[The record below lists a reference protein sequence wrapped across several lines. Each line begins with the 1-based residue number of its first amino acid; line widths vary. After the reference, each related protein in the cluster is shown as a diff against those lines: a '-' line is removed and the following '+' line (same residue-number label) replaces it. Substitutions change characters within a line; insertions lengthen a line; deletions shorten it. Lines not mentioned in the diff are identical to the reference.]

1 MRPLAAR
8 NGKTIARVPASFA
21 EAISFIFRA
30 LFNSLLGVFRRA
42 TSGCPTL
49 AALYSGKDVSSL
61 SEGTSND

>member
-30 LFNSLLGVFRRA
+30 LFNSLLVRWVALLWTPDVLKLRQD
-42 TSGCPTL
+42 SKNVRTL
-49 AALYSGKDVSSL
+49 
-61 SEGTSND
+61 